1 MKYWTEER
9 VRKTRERERRAH
21 KREIEKYFAGL
32 ERARTYSKGESAKNV
47 KLMLDALG
55 LAIRRK
61 MLDRLKREG
70 AMSLSKLAKPFRM
83 KLTTALLHMRA
94 LERSGLVWTHKQGRI
109 RICVYNK
116 VAVEELAV
124 YLTSRHGRLE

>member
-1 MKYWTEER
+1 
-9 VRKTRERERRAH
+9 
-21 KREIEKYFAGL
+21 
-32 ERARTYSKGESAKNV
+32 
-47 KLMLDALG
+47 MLDALG

-94 LERSGLVWTHKQGRI
+94 LERSGLVWTHKQGRV